1 MKGWSSA
8 KVPDLISVIVTTY
21 NREDALE
28 AVLSALSRQSDRGF
42 EVVVADDGSRAT
54 TAAVVERWRPR
65 LGVPLDHVWQ
75 MNCGFRAAEIRNRAI
90 LVCHG
95 DYCIFLDGDCIAPAD
110 FVATH
115 RRLAER
121 GWFVTG
127 NRVLLS
133 STLTAAVL
141 SDDLRPETWSAPGW
155 IRQRLRGGVNRLAAC
170 YDFSVL
176 TQNPSCASPKYKPWG
191 SHGTGVFGLLG
202 GLTNNSLCSAGIA
215 PGASHFVL
223 TIPNDLWNAQYY
235 SDILLWAA
243 GFKSPTGW
251 PAVSPPN
258 PGAAIINCSHGA
270 DYLPLSNTMDA
281 TFQYLVNQGRG
292 TKGTLVVYSAGNRG
306 LPVATVASWAAHP
319 DTMAIACSELVGTK
333 EGIWVGSNYG
343 PEIAMCALG
352 QSVEAHARLAAQ
364 RAQVPLPLDAAARDR
379 SVRPQHGVLRLPGD
393 LQNHGCGRDLVG
405 GEHRGVA
412 VDGVLERVDDHD
424 QRGQKD
430 NHRPQAHLQEAQMT
444 GLQIQP

>member
-28 AVLSALSRQSDRGF
+28 AVLSSLSRQSDRGF

-155 IRQRLRGGVNRLAAC
+155 IRQRLRGGVNRLAAVLRLSLGPLRKLRSGQWRGARSC
-170 YDFSVL
+170 NLAIWRSDLERVDGFDAWFSG
-176 TQNPSCASPKYKPWG
+176 WG
-191 SHGTGVFGLLG
+191 REDSDLLIRLIRCGLRRKDGRFATGVIHLWHPQVDRAQL
-202 GLTNNSLCSAGIA
+202 AA
-215 PGASHFVL
+215 
-223 TIPNDLWNAQYY
+223 ND
-235 SDILLWAA
+235 
-243 GFKSPTGW
+243 
-251 PAVSPPN
+251 
-258 PGAAIINCSHGA
+258 
-270 DYLPLSNTMDA
+270 
-281 TFQYLVNQGRG
+281 
-292 TKGTLVVYSAGNRG
+292 
-306 LPVATVASWAAHP
+306 
-319 DTMAIACSELVGTK
+319 
-333 EGIWVGSNYG
+333 
-343 PEIAMCALG
+343 
-352 QSVEAHARLAAQ
+352 ARLAAVLQ
-364 RAQVPLPLDAAARDR
+364 GDRVRAQRGLSALRETAEVAEYDR
-379 SVRPQHGVLRLPGD
+379 QNEHHVR
-393 LQNHGCGRDLVG
+393 
-405 GEHRGVA
+405 A
-412 VDGVLERVDDHD
+412 
-424 QRGQKD
+424 KS
-430 NHRPQAHLQEAQMT
+430 
-444 GLQIQP
+444 